1 MKPLSDDVDWDLVA
15 QAREPHPERLHLV
28 EDERRARRK
37 AADAAYY
44 QANKERIDRR
54 NKAWREANK
63 EEMRR
68 YDKAYAASHR
78 EERREAARRWQARF
92 KAEHGVSYSAWRRR
106 RLRET
111 DPQTAASTPQTAAP
125 ARNTGENVDILP
137 TAKAGGFPSRTG
149 LQRNFRPV
157 GKGLT
162 LHRAANAALH
172 VLGGAPA
179 RFR

>member
-1 MKPLSDDVDWDLVA
+1 MESLSDGIDWAMVA

-28 EDERRARRK
+28 EDRRRARRK

-54 NKAWREANK
+54 NRAWREANK

-68 YDKAYAASHR
+68 EK
-78 EERREAARRWQARF
+78 RRESARRWQARF
-92 KAEHGVSYSAWRRR
+92 KAEHGISYSAWRRR

-125 ARNTGENVDILP
+125 ARNTGEN
-137 TAKAGGFPSRTG
+137 G
-149 LQRNFRPV
+149 Q
-157 GKGLT
+157 
-162 LHRAANAALH
+162 AAADNSIRSVSSASAEPHGSGRRL
-172 VLGGAPA
+172 
-179 RFR
+179 

>member
-1 MKPLSDDVDWDLVA
+1 MKPSSDGIDWAMVA

-54 NKAWREANK
+54 NRAW
-63 EEMRR
+63 
-68 YDKAYAASHR
+68 
-78 EERREAARRWQARF
+78 REAARRWQARF
-92 KAEHGVSYSAWRRR
+92 KAEHGISYSAWRRR

-125 ARNTGENVDILP
+125 ARNAGENGQAAADNNIRSVSAASAEP
-137 TAKAGGFPSRTG
+137 
-149 LQRNFRPV
+149 
-157 GKGLT
+157 
-162 LHRAANAALH
+162 HRSGRRL
-172 VLGGAPA
+172 
-179 RFR
+179 

>member
-1 MKPLSDDVDWDLVA
+1 MKPLSDDVDWGLVV

-44 QANKERIDRR
+44 Q
-54 NKAWREANK
+54 ANK

-92 KAEHGVSYSAWRRR
+92 KAEHGISYSAWRRR

-111 DPQTAASTPQTAAP
+111 DPQAAASTPQTAAP
-125 ARNTGENVDILP
+125 ARNTGENGQAAADNSIRSVS
-137 TAKAGGFPSRTG
+137 TASAEP
-149 LQRNFRPV
+149 
-157 GKGLT
+157 
-162 LHRAANAALH
+162 HRSGRRL
-172 VLGGAPA
+172 
-179 RFR
+179 

>member
-1 MKPLSDDVDWDLVA
+1 MRPDMESLSDGIDWAVVA

-28 EDERRARRK
+28 EDKRRARRK

-68 YDKAYAASHR
+68 YDKAYAASRR

-92 KAEHGVSYSAWRRR
+92 KAEHGISYSAWRRR

-111 DPQTAASTPQTAAP
+111 EPQTAAP
-125 ARNTGENVDILP
+125 ARNTGENGQAAADNSIRSVSAASAEP
-137 TAKAGGFPSRTG
+137 
-149 LQRNFRPV
+149 
-157 GKGLT
+157 
-162 LHRAANAALH
+162 HRSGRRL
-172 VLGGAPA
+172 
-179 RFR
+179 

>member
-1 MKPLSDDVDWDLVA
+1 MKPLSDDVDWGLVV

-44 QANKERIDRR
+44 Q
-54 NKAWREANK
+54 ANK

-125 ARNTGENVDILP
+125 ARNTGENGQAAADNSIRSVSAASAEP
-137 TAKAGGFPSRTG
+137 
-149 LQRNFRPV
+149 
-157 GKGLT
+157 
-162 LHRAANAALH
+162 HRSGRRL
-172 VLGGAPA
+172 
-179 RFR
+179 

>member
-1 MKPLSDDVDWDLVA
+1 MRPGMESLSDGIDWVMVA

-44 QANKERIDRR
+44 RANKERIDRR

-92 KAEHGVSYSAWRRR
+92 KAEHGISYSAWRRR

-125 ARNTGENVDILP
+125 ARNTGEN
-137 TAKAGGFPSRTG
+137 G
-149 LQRNFRPV
+149 Q
-157 GKGLT
+157 
-162 LHRAANAALH
+162 AAADNSIRSVSAASAEPHGSGRRL
-172 VLGGAPA
+172 
-179 RFR
+179 

>member
-1 MKPLSDDVDWDLVA
+1 MRPDMESLSDGIDWTMVA

-44 QANKERIDRR
+44 QANKERIDQR
-54 NKAWREANK
+54 NRAWREANK

-68 YDKAYAASHR
+68 YDKAYATSHR
-78 EERREAARRWQARF
+78 EKRREAARRWQARF

-111 DPQTAASTPQTAAP
+111 NPQTAASTPQTAAP
-125 ARNTGENVDILP
+125 ARNTGEN
-137 TAKAGGFPSRTG
+137 G
-149 LQRNFRPV
+149 Q
-157 GKGLT
+157 
-162 LHRAANAALH
+162 AAADNSIKSVSAASAEPHGSGRRL
-172 VLGGAPA
+172 
-179 RFR
+179 

>member
-1 MKPLSDDVDWDLVA
+1 MRLGMKLSSDGIDWTMVA

-28 EDERRARRK
+28 EDRRRARRK

-44 QANKERIDRR
+44 QANKERIDQR
-54 NKAWREANK
+54 NRAWREANK

-78 EERREAARRWQARF
+78 EERREAARRWQAKF

-125 ARNTGENVDILP
+125 ARNTGEN
-137 TAKAGGFPSRTG
+137 G
-149 LQRNFRPV
+149 Q
-157 GKGLT
+157 
-162 LHRAANAALH
+162 AAADSSIKSVSAASAEPHGSGRRL
-172 VLGGAPA
+172 
-179 RFR
+179 

>member
-1 MKPLSDDVDWDLVA
+1 MKPLSDDVDWGLVV

-44 QANKERIDRR
+44 QANKEHIDRR

-68 YDKAYAASHR
+68 YDKAYTASHR

-92 KAEHGVSYSAWRRR
+92 KAEHGISYSAWRRR

-111 DPQTAASTPQTAAP
+111 DPLAAASTPQTAAP
-125 ARNTGENVDILP
+125 ARNTGENGQAAADNSIRSVS
-137 TAKAGGFPSRTG
+137 TASAEP
-149 LQRNFRPV
+149 
-157 GKGLT
+157 
-162 LHRAANAALH
+162 HRSGRRL
-172 VLGGAPA
+172 
-179 RFR
+179 

>member
-1 MKPLSDDVDWDLVA
+1 MRPDMESLSDGIDWAVVA

-28 EDERRARRK
+28 EDKRRARRK

-68 YDKAYAASHR
+68 YDKAYAAS
-78 EERREAARRWQARF
+78 RREAARRWQARF
-92 KAEHGVSYSAWRRR
+92 KAEHGISYSAWRRR

-111 DPQTAASTPQTAAP
+111 EPQTAASTPQTAAP
-125 ARNTGENVDILP
+125 ARNTGENGQAAADNSIRSVSAASAEP
-137 TAKAGGFPSRTG
+137 
-149 LQRNFRPV
+149 
-157 GKGLT
+157 
-162 LHRAANAALH
+162 HRSGRRL
-172 VLGGAPA
+172 
-179 RFR
+179 

>member
-1 MKPLSDDVDWDLVA
+1 MRPGMESLSDGIDWAMVA

-63 EEMRR
+63 VDMRR
-68 YDKAYAASHR
+68 YDTASAASHR
-78 EERREAARRWQARF
+78 EKRREAARRWQARF

-111 DPQTAASTPQTAAP
+111 NPQTAASTPQTTAP
-125 ARNTGENVDILP
+125 ARNTGEN
-137 TAKAGGFPSRTG
+137 G
-149 LQRNFRPV
+149 Q
-157 GKGLT
+157 
-162 LHRAANAALH
+162 AAADNNIRSVSAASAEPHGSGRRL
-172 VLGGAPA
+172 
-179 RFR
+179 

>member
-1 MKPLSDDVDWDLVA
+1 MRPGMESLSDGIDWAMVA

-44 QANKERIDRR
+44 QANKEHIDRR

-92 KAEHGVSYSAWRRR
+92 KAE
-106 RLRET
+106 
-111 DPQTAASTPQTAAP
+111 QFTAMINS
-125 ARNTGENVDILP
+125 V
-137 TAKAGGFPSRTG
+137 
-149 LQRNFRPV
+149 
-157 GKGLT
+157 
-162 LHRAANAALH
+162 
-172 VLGGAPA
+172 
-179 RFR
+179 

>member
-1 MKPLSDDVDWDLVA
+1 MRQSMASLSDDIDWVMVV

-78 EERREAARRWQARF
+78 EKRREAARRWQARF
-92 KAEHGVSYSAWRRR
+92 KAEHDISYSAWRRR

-111 DPQTAASTPQTAAP
+111 DPQTAASTPQTTAP
-125 ARNTGENVDILP
+125 ARNTGENGQA
-137 TAKAGGFPSRTG
+137 TADNSIRSVSTASAEP
-149 LQRNFRPV
+149 
-157 GKGLT
+157 
-162 LHRAANAALH
+162 HRSGRRL
-172 VLGGAPA
+172 
-179 RFR
+179 

>member
-1 MKPLSDDVDWDLVA
+1 MRPGMKLSPDGIDWGMVA

-78 EERREAARRWQARF
+78 EKRR
-92 KAEHGVSYSAWRRR
+92 
-106 RLRET
+106 
-111 DPQTAASTPQTAAP
+111 
-125 ARNTGENVDILP
+125 
-137 TAKAGGFPSRTG
+137 
-149 LQRNFRPV
+149 
-157 GKGLT
+157 
-162 LHRAANAALH
+162 
-172 VLGGAPA
+172 
-179 RFR
+179 

>member
-1 MKPLSDDVDWDLVA
+1 MRPGMESLSDGIDWVMVA

-44 QANKERIDRR
+44 RANKERIDRR
-54 NKAWREANK
+54 NRAWREANE

-92 KAEHGVSYSAWRRR
+92 KAEHGISYSAWRRR
-106 RLRET
+106 RLR
-111 DPQTAASTPQTAAP
+111 
-125 ARNTGENVDILP
+125 
-137 TAKAGGFPSRTG
+137 
-149 LQRNFRPV
+149 
-157 GKGLT
+157 
-162 LHRAANAALH
+162 
-172 VLGGAPA
+172 
-179 RFR
+179 